1 MRKYAAFFSNTQ
13 TSHSE
18 LTTDDRQNLD
28 CVIRDYSKHQILSF
42 HLVILL
48 LLNIRSSD
56 NAE

>member
-1 MRKYAAFFSNTQ
+1 MAFFSNTQ
-13 TSHSE
+13 TSLSE